1 MSAAD
6 RIVDALQ
13 AHGCS
18 PRKSGGSWTARCPAH
33 DDRNPSL
40 SLRPIEGQALVHCQ
54 AGCRTDDVLAA
65 LDLGMR
71 DLFDESSGA
80 TYRYDDGRV
89 VHRSADKRFRQSG
102 ATQSTGQLYRHAEVV
117 AAVAA
122 GRTIF
127 CCEGEK
133 DVHALESLGAVAT
146 TAPMGA
152 GKWHRIDPSP
162 LYEATVVVVADRDGP
177 GEKHAREVEA
187 SLSGKA
193 TVSLVAP
200 KVGKDAADHV
210 AAGHGLGDFT
220 PMESLV
226 WERRARITWAS
237 DIRMSPPVWA
247 WVDNGEERIPA
258 GSLSVAA
265 GREGTGK
272 STFGIWLA
280 AQITKGTLPGS
291 FYGTPRRVLYAAVED
306 SWEHT
311 LAPRLA
317 AAGADL
323 SRVGRFDVV
332 ENDDDQ
338 VTLCL
343 PYDNRLLEQ
352 AIVKHA
358 IALVVMDPL
367 MSMLSEKIDTHTN
380 RSVRQAL
387 DPLAQLADRTKCLLL
402 GIAHFN
408 KGAGTDPSSLI
419 TGSGA
424 FKDVPRSIFG
434 FVRDSDADDGSRVMT
449 QTKNALGRDRDDL
462 PSLKYVIE
470 DSVVDTPDGPA
481 HVGRLSWQG
490 TSDRSA
496 GEILRDAGTSS
507 EDREERRDAA
517 SWIKSYLSDNGGEAP
532 AKEVLRAGK
541 DADYSEQ
548 TLKNARRK
556 VADTDRSGFGKDQVH
571 TWILRTGTPTGTA
584 GTTDEKEVPAVPQ
597 AVPVLIPSSI
607 SGEDLEPGDDDCG
620 HESIRAGDGRCVAC
634 IVEKHKRPAQTR
646 LCLGCGQPLPPDTPA
661 DVVAHGDP
669 YCLDRLPAWAS
680 A

>member
-1 MSAAD
+1 
-6 RIVDALQ
+6 V
-13 AHGCS
+13 
-18 PRKSGGSWTARCPAH
+18 TY
-33 DDRNPSL
+33 DDIEH
-40 SLRPIEGQALVHCQ
+40 RP
-54 AGCRTDDVLAA
+54 LAA
-65 LDLGMR
+65 GW
-71 DLFDESSGA
+71 SISGPTA
-80 TYRYDDGRV
+80 LAG
-89 VHRSADKRFRQSG
+89 AD
-102 ATQSTGQLYRHAEVV
+102 
-117 AAVAA
+117 
-122 GRTIF
+122 
-127 CCEGEK
+127 
-133 DVHALESLGAVAT
+133 
-146 TAPMGA
+146 
-152 GKWHRIDPSP
+152 
-162 LYEATVVVVADRDGP
+162 
-177 GEKHAREVEA
+177 
-187 SLSGKA
+187 
-193 TVSLVAP
+193 
-200 KVGKDAADHV
+200 VG
-210 AAGHGLGDFT
+210 
-220 PMESLV
+220 
-226 WERRARITWAS
+226 RRARITWAS

-247 WVDNGEERIPA
+247 WVDNGQGRIPA

-280 AQITKGTLPGS
+280 AQITRGALPGS
-291 FYGTPRRVLYAAVED
+291 FYGTPRHVLYAAVED

-332 ENDDDQ
+332 ENADDQ

-343 PYDNRLLEQ
+343 PHDNQLLEQ
-352 AIVKHA
+352 AIVTHSV
-358 IALVVMDPL
+358 ALVVMDPL
-367 MSMLSEKIDTHTN
+367 MSMLSERIDTHTN

-387 DPLAQLADRTKCLLL
+387 DPLAQLADRTRCLLMA
-402 GIAHFN
+402 IAHFN

-434 FVRDSDADDGSRVMT
+434 FVRDSDADESSRVMT

-462 PSLKYVIE
+462 PSLRYVIE
-470 DSVVDTPDGPA
+470 DAVVDTPDGPA
-481 HVGRLSWQG
+481 HVGRLSWKG

-532 AKEVLRAGK
+532 AKDVLKAGK

-584 GTTDEKEVPAVPQ
+584 GTTDEKEVPAVPV
-597 AVPVLIPSSI
+597 AVPVPIPSTAGGSTVA
-607 SGEDLEPGDDDCG
+607 DPAPFVLPPGARDRPVHPVRCRHGPVRRRRGPAVQVMPGRVVNREERRAAGQRGTRRPAASALDAMTGHGIPGGCDDCT
-620 HESIRAGDGRCVAC
+620 AYQT
-634 IVEKHKRPAQTR
+634 VEQHAPGVYVLGVHHDLTCPEYRRRTR
-646 LCLGCGQPLPPDTPA
+646 
-661 DVVAHGDP
+661 
-669 YCLDRLPAWAS
+669 
-680 A
+680 